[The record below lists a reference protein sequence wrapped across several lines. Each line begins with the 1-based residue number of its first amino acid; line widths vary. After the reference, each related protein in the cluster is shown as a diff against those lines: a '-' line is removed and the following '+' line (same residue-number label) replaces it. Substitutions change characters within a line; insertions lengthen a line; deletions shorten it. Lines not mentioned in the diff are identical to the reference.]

1 MAQTKTKKAKASRS
15 TAASSGA
22 SSKTARKPKAASK
35 ARSHPRRS
43 SNRSKSASHNNK
55 SSNGVE
61 GGAKAVR
68 DAVSNA
74 GDEAGQAIRKAKI
87 PLLAGGAAL
96 AGTVGGVVIGSTHSG
111 GKVLGI
117 NLPKPKRVKIRSK
130 DLAKAAKGVGRFGEN
145 IGELTAEFRRVREGL
160 AGGDGKQNSPLEIL
174 LKGLT
179 TRR

>member
-1 MAQTKTKKAKASRS
+1 MAQTKTKKAKASPR
-15 TAASSGA
+15 TA
-22 SSKTARKPKAASK
+22 
-35 ARSHPRRS
+35 S
-43 SNRSKSASHNNK
+43 SNRSKSASHNK
-55 SSNGVE
+55 SSNGAA
-61 GGAKAVR
+61 GDAKAIR
-68 DAVSNA
+68 DAVSSA
-74 GDEAGQAIRKAKI
+74 GKEAGQAVSKAKI

-117 NLPKPKRVKIRSK
+117 SLPKPKRVKIRSK

-145 IGELTAEFRRVREGL
+145 VGELTAEFRRVREGL

>member
-1 MAQTKTKKAKASRS
+1 MR
-15 TAASSGA
+15 
-22 SSKTARKPKAASK
+22 
-35 ARSHPRRS
+35 
-43 SNRSKSASHNNK
+43 N
-55 SSNGVE
+55 
-61 GGAKAVR
+61 
-68 DAVSNA
+68 AVSSA
-74 GDEAGQAIRKAKI
+74 GKEAGQAVSKAKI

-117 NLPKPKRVKIRSK
+117 SLPKPKRGKTK

-145 IGELTAEFRRVREGL
+145 VGELTAEFRRVRESL
-160 AGGDGKQNSPLEIL
+160 AGGDAKQNSPLEIL

>member
-1 MAQTKTKKAKASRS
+1 MAQTKTKKAKASPR
-15 TAASSGA
+15 TAASSSA
-22 SSKTARKPKAASK
+22 SSKAARKPNAAGK
-35 ARSHPRRS
+35 ARSRPRRS
-43 SNRSKSASHNNK
+43 SNRSKSASHNK
-55 SSNGVE
+55 SSNGAE
-61 GGAKAVR
+61 GDARAIR
-68 DAVSNA
+68 DAVSSA
-74 GDEAGQAIRKAKI
+74 GKEAGQAVSKAKI

-117 NLPKPKRVKIRSK
+117 SLPKPKRVKIRSK

-145 IGELTAEFRRVREGL
+145 VGELTAEFRRVREGL

>member
-1 MAQTKTKKAKASRS
+1 MAQTTTKKAKASS
-15 TAASSGA
+15 KTAASNGA
-22 SSKTARKPKAASK
+22 GSKAARKPKAANK
-35 ARSHPRRS
+35 ARSRPRRS
-43 SNRSKSASHNNK
+43 SDRPKLTSQRKN
-55 SSNGVE
+55 SNGIE
-61 GGAKAVR
+61 GGAKAMR
-68 DAVSNA
+68 NAVSSA
-74 GDEAGQAIRKAKI
+74 GKGAGQAASKAKI

-117 NLPKPKRVKIRSK
+117 SLPKPKRVKIRSQ

-145 IGELTAEFRRVREGL
+145 VGELTAEFRRVREGL
-160 AGGDGKQNSPLEIL
+160 AGPDAKQNSPLEIL

>member
-15 TAASSGA
+15 TAASGGVR
-22 SSKTARKPKAASK
+22 SKTARKPKAASK
-35 ARSHPRRS
+35 ARSRPRRS
-43 SNRSKSASHNNK
+43 NDRPPTSQNK
-55 SSNGVE
+55 NSNGVE
-61 GGAKAVR
+61 GGARAVR
-68 DAVSNA
+68 DAMSSA
-74 GDEAGQAIRKAKI
+74 GEEAGQVIRKAKI
-87 PLLAGGAAL
+87 PLLAGGVAL

-117 NLPKPKRVKIRSK
+117 SLPKPKRVKIRSK
-130 DLAKAAKGVGRFGEN
+130 DLATAAKGVGRFGEN

>member
-1 MAQTKTKKAKASRS
+1 MAQTTTKKAKASSR
-15 TAASSGA
+15 TTASSGA
-22 SSKTARKPKAASK
+22 GSKAARKPKVANK
-35 ARSHPRRS
+35 ARSRPRRS
-43 SNRSKSASHNNK
+43 SGRPKASHNK

-61 GGAKAVR
+61 GGAKAIR
-68 DAVSNA
+68 DAVSSA
-74 GDEAGQAIRKAKI
+74 GKETGQAVSKAKI

-96 AGTVGGVVIGSTHSG
+96 AGTVGGVIIGSTHSG
-111 GKVLGI
+111 GKVMGI
-117 NLPKPKRVKIRSK
+117 SLPKPKRVKVRSK

-145 IGELTAEFRRVREGL
+145 VGELTAEFRRVREGL

>member
-1 MAQTKTKKAKASRS
+1 MAQTTTKKAKASS
-15 TAASSGA
+15 KTAASSGA
-22 SSKTARKPKAASK
+22 GSKAARKPKAASK
-35 ARSHPRRS
+35 ARSRPRRS
-43 SNRSKSASHNNK
+43 SNRSKSASHSK
-55 SSNGVE
+55 SSNGAE
-61 GGAKAVR
+61 GDAKAMR
-68 DAVSNA
+68 GAVSSA
-74 GDEAGQAIRKAKI
+74 GKEAGQAVSKAKI

-117 NLPKPKRVKIRSK
+117 SLPKPKRVKIRSK

-145 IGELTAEFRRVREGL
+145 VGELTAEFRRVREGL